1 MNIQKNISNRLKM
14 FQAKTGLNTMEC
26 AKALGI
32 SKSSLQ
38 DYKDGKRLPRA
49 DTLELIA
56 DSMGISVA
64 DLISDCDNPIQ
75 DAFSDAWQNL
85 HPLLRPVAEAQIQ
98 ELVRLSNEIYAL
110 EQRLA
115 EKGGENGTYQY
126 TFFSAKDASR
136 SRISYGLFVKEWRG
150 DAWHAVAAVAPFSED
165 CAAVFD
171 LTQYCAKL
179 QIPPDRMME
188 VVEDFLAGRI
198 RHL

>member
-85 HPLLRPVAEAQIQ
+85 HPLLRPVQKHRFKSWSVCPMKFMHSSSGLQKRGVKMVLISIRSSAQKTRRD
-98 ELVRLSNEIYAL
+98 LVSLMACSSRNGVGMLGTLWRLS
-110 EQRLA
+110 RL
-115 EKGGENGTYQY
+115 
-126 TFFSAKDASR
+126 SR
-136 SRISYGLFVKEWRG
+136 RIAPLF
-150 DAWHAVAAVAPFSED
+150 
-165 CAAVFD
+165 
-171 LTQYCAKL
+171 L
-179 QIPPDRMME
+179 I
-188 VVEDFLAGRI
+188 
-198 RHL
+198 